1 MLTVTSRWL
10 TYFTAILYAVLGA
23 FLFFLPEQL
32 APVFAWKV
40 TAFMTMTIGAWCLG
54 NAWLAW
60 ISARRWEWR
69 LVYSA
74 LIYLW
79 LFGIFESG
87 VVIAFRA
94 KLQLVH
100 PIAWLYLAAL
110 TVNVLT
116 ALLGF
121 FDWLRLRPARE
132 KFGLQFGNAQ
142 LPYIVAFIVFVGFL
156 ALYGLFA
163 PVGAPGTNGGI
174 FPEVMSPFTLR
185 SFAVFY
191 LALAIAVG
199 VFLWDRNLDA
209 ILHHS
214 LASYGLVVIITLA
227 AFAYLRLFDFAAR
240 PGGLLY
246 FGAYLAVGIPLFFV
260 FRKHG
265 TGKAEKVP

>member
-79 LFGIFESG
+79 LFGIFEMG

-116 ALLGF
+116 ARF
-121 FDWLRLRPARE
+121 CCFW
-132 KFGLQFGNAQ
+132 
-142 LPYIVAFIVFVGFL
+142 
-156 ALYGLFA
+156 
-163 PVGAPGTNGGI
+163 
-174 FPEVMSPFTLR
+174 TLWR
-185 SFAVFY
+185 
-191 LALAIAVG
+191 
-199 VFLWDRNLDA
+199 
-209 ILHHS
+209 
-214 LASYGLVVIITLA
+214 
-227 AFAYLRLFDFAAR
+227 
-240 PGGLLY
+240 
-246 FGAYLAVGIPLFFV
+246 
-260 FRKHG
+260 
-265 TGKAEKVP
+265 